1 MDLYPAIDLLGGRVV
16 RLRQGDYADETV
28 YGDDPVAVAR
38 GFADE
43 GAVWIHV
50 VDLDAARSGDPVNR
64 PVVAALVSALDG
76 AAQVQT
82 GGGVRSLDD
91 ARELA
96 DAGVARVV
104 MGSAA
109 VRDPSLVERASSVV
123 PVAVGLDH
131 RNGEVA
137 VDGWTEGS
145 GLMLED
151 ACGRYPT
158 ADVFVIT
165 DIGRDGML
173 VGPDVEGLA
182 AAVAGTVRVQ
192 TGGGVRSV
200 DDARELSDAGVA
212 RVVMGSAAVHDP
224 SLVAVASEI
233 VPVAVGLDHRDG
245 EVAVHGWTQGSGLLL
260 DQAFERFPTAAVFVI
275 TDIGRDGMLVGPD
288 VDGLTAAAEL
298 AGAPVIASGGV
309 SSLADVV
316 ALSAIPN
323 LGGIITGKA
332 VYEGRFTVVEAL
344 AALAAAGSVS
354 EPDPTP

>member
-173 VGPDVEGLA
+173 AGPDLVGLA
-182 AAVAGTVRVQ
+182 
-192 TGGGVRSV
+192 RS
-200 DDARELSDAGVA
+200 A
-212 RVVMGSAAVHDP
+212 
-224 SLVAVASEI
+224 EI
-233 VPVAVGLDHRDG
+233 APV
-245 EVAVHGWTQGSGLLL
+245 
-260 DQAFERFPTAAVFVI
+260 
-275 TDIGRDGMLVGPD
+275 
-288 VDGLTAAAEL
+288 
-298 AGAPVIASGGV
+298 PVIASGGV
-309 SSLADVV
+309 SSLADLV
-316 ALSAIPN
+316 ALADIYN

-332 VYEGRFTVVEAL
+332 VYEGRFTVSQAL
-344 AALAAAGSVS
+344 AALTNARGREEQA
-354 EPDPTP
+354 

>member
-1 MDLYPAIDLLGGRVV
+1 MIDLYPAIDLLGGRVV

-38 GFADE
+38 EFAAA
-43 GAVWIHV
+43 GAQWIHV
-50 VDLDAARSGDPVNR
+50 VDLDAARSGDPINR
-64 PVVAALVSALDG
+64 PMVAAM
-76 AAQVQT
+76 AAAVTGVAKVQT

-109 VRDPSLVERASSVV
+109 VSDPTLVEAASEIVA
-123 PVAVGLDH
+123 VAVGLDH

-137 VDGWTEGS
+137 VHGWTEGS
-145 GLMLED
+145 GLRLDNAYMLF
-151 ACGRYPT
+151 PT

-173 VGPDVEGLA
+173 TGPDL
-182 AAVAGTVRVQ
+182 
-192 TGGGVRSV
+192 
-200 DDARELSDAGVA
+200 
-212 RVVMGSAAVHDP
+212 
-224 SLVAVASEI
+224 
-233 VPVAVGLDHRDG
+233 
-245 EVAVHGWTQGSGLLL
+245 
-260 DQAFERFPTAAVFVI
+260 
-275 TDIGRDGMLVGPD
+275 
-288 VDGLTAAAEL
+288 DGLTRSAEL

-316 ALSAIPN
+316 ALAAIAN

-344 AALAAAGSVS
+344 DALRIIETGGMA
-354 EPDPTP
+354 TP